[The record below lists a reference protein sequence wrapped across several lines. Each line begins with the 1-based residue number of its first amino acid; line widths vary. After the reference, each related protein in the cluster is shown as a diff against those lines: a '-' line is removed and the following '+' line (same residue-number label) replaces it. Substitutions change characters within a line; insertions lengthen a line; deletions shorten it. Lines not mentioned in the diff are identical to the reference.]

1 MFPVVMVHQHYAQ
14 RKELVEHCFA
24 GTILQQAPKRNHLL
38 RGHSLLLLERSAAAR
53 TERELHRDMEMNQKQ
68 RREVNGRRHKRIV
81 VSLLYH
87 FLQSHLH
94 SRTYR
99 KHGLI
104 VVTEINNVL

>member
-1 MFPVVMVHQHYAQ
+1 MVHQHYTQ

-24 GTILQQAPKRNHLL
+24 GTFLQQAPKRNHLL
-38 RGHSLLLLERSAAAR
+38 RWHSLLLLERSAAAR

-68 RREVNGRRHKRIV
+68 GREVNGGRHKRIV